1 MPRLSDS
8 AAAALG
14 VAPGVEHDAGFIDY
28 KAEEIAKGVAWL
40 LRDAAKKRRNRRLWT
55 YFQLA
60 LWIGVVIIV
69 LCAVNGVWWPFWYAT
84 LPITAPLFLLFYV
97 FSAVTITP
105 IMVVIMLL
113 VFITIKL
120 DSRK

>member
-40 LRDAAKKRRNRRLWT
+40 LRDAAKKRI
-55 YFQLA
+55 
-60 LWIGVVIIV
+60 IGACG
-69 LCAVNGVWWPFWYAT
+69 LTSNSHCGLGW
-84 LPITAPLFLLFYV
+84 
-97 FSAVTITP
+97 
-105 IMVVIMLL
+105 
-113 VFITIKL
+113 
-120 DSRK
+120 